1 MRRLKDG
8 LACVFGGLLVFCLV
22 ALCVLSILTPQKDKF
37 GQYTQPLEY
46 WINSEYIK
54 SHF

>member
-1 MRRLKDG
+1 MGKFKDC
-8 LACVFGGLLVFCLV
+8 LTCVFGGLLVFCLV

-46 WINSEYIK
+46 WTSEEYFQT
-54 SHF
+54 HF